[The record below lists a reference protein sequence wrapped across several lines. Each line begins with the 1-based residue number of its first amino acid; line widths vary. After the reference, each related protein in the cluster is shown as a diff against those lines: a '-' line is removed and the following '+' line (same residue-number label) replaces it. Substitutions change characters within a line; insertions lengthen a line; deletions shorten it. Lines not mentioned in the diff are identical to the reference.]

1 MSDAILCRITI
12 TIAGGFSEFN
22 CQELFFHVVNRLD
35 HSDGNLYTV
44 RMVYKLIRR
53 PNKKNRLFDAAAILI
68 AEKGF
73 EALTIDA
80 LAKAANI
87 TKGGVQYHFASKDQ
101 LTTELLEYL
110 LGAFDEALDHIE
122 GSWLSAYVELM
133 LGEEME
139 GDGAVAAILA
149 SLPPGDPR
157 GAVFERYASKWRS
170 QASNGGLEP
179 ALGQVIRLAADAQ
192 WLERSFGGATP
203 EDSAAILKQLQKL
216 IRENTK

>member
-1 MSDAILCRITI
+1 
-12 TIAGGFSEFN
+12 
-22 CQELFFHVVNRLD
+22 
-35 HSDGNLYTV
+35 
-44 RMVYKLIRR
+44 MVYKLERR
-53 PNKKNRLFDAAAILI
+53 PNKKQQLFSTAAKLV
-68 AEKGF
+68 AEQGF

-80 LAKAANI
+80 LARAANL

-101 LTTELLEYL
+101 LIAELLEYL
-110 LGAFDEALDHIE
+110 LKTFDEALDQIE

-157 GAVFERYASKWRS
+157 GAAFEHYASKWRI
-170 QASNGGLEP
+170 QASSSGLDP

-192 WLERSFGGATP
+192 WLERAFGGATV
-203 EDSAAILKQLQKL
+203 EDSAAILKQLRKL
-216 IRENTK
+216 IAENTK